1 MKKLLTAMALAGA
14 VMVASAEDNFLYWM
28 VDVGDS
34 TDYAFNYATIKA
46 QDESGNSAYLLLYGQ
61 DSANEI
67 GQRLYASNYGENGS
81 YDPGTTTGGGAF
93 AGLGDYYGA
102 GSKFLFELWTDGGAE
117 GSPNR
122 VGWTGWIDYS
132 KLADSIFAAGKMT
145 GSSPFTVGPTLLVPE
160 PTGGLL
166 TLLGLAVLALRRKQ
180 KVA

>member
-1 MKKLLTAMALAGA
+1 MKKLLMAMALAGA
-14 VMVASAEDNFLYWM
+14 AMVASAEDNFLYWM

-46 QDESGNSAYLLLYGQ
+46 KDASGNTSDFLWLYGQ
-61 DSANEI
+61 DSADKI
-67 GQRLYASNYGENGS
+67 GQRLYASN
-81 YDPGTTTGGGAF
+81 DAGTTTGGGAF
-93 AGLGDYYGA
+93 AGLENYGV
-102 GSKFLFELWTDGGAE
+102 GSKFLFELWTDGE
-117 GSPNR
+117 TR

-132 KLADSIFAAGKMT
+132 KLADSIFAAGDMT
-145 GSSPFTVGPTLLVPE
+145 GSSPFTVGSTMLVPE